1 MPCDSDALF
10 ALLPQILASRTT
22 RKRTRRK
29 KKTTQRRFRPLLW
42 LARLGVLAAII
53 LVPLVFWLNHE
64 IEQKFSSHKWTI
76 PAKVYARPLELFVG
90 SRITRDELQQELEL
104 LGYKK
109 TGNAASAGSYARQS
123 NGLSLHTRGF
133 QFGDGLERAVR
144 VHAQWAGP
152 ELSSLSTSAGE
163 RLDLVRL
170 EPLQIGGIYPGQN
183 EDRLLVELSDM
194 PKGMLKCLLAVED
207 RSFYEH
213 PGISLRG
220 IARAMLVNLRQGR
233 FTQGGSTLTQQLVKN
248 LFLSQDRTLSRKLAE
263 IPMALML
270 ESKISKDEIL
280 QMFINEVFL
289 VQDGNRAVHGFA
301 LASQYFFNQPL
312 QELLPHQYALLVG
325 MIKGPSY
332 YHPGRHPER
341 AKRRRDLV
349 LSIMA
354 EHGIMSEE
362 EAQYAMQLPLGLS
375 LRPKRSVR
383 QPAYLDLVRRQL
395 SEDYRLEDLQ
405 KEGLR
410 VFTNFD
416 PLVQLAA
423 EKSLELAFA
432 DIDKRPARQHPEDDI
447 SIPNLDAGM
456 LVSDSS
462 TGDVV
467 AVVGGRKPRFA
478 GFNRALD
485 ARRPIGSLVK
495 PAVYLTAL
503 EQPDQYTLASFI
515 MDERFELPQP
525 DGSVWAPDNFDHQS
539 HGSVTLLEALSRSYN
554 QASAA
559 LGMQLG
565 IPAVHD
571 TLNDLGITGD
581 IPELPSLFLGSIEL
595 SVMEVA
601 AMYQTIASGGF
612 NTPLRAIREILDAHG
627 EPIKTY
633 GIEIEQRIAPDTIHL
648 LQYALQETM
657 RNGTGRSAYQ
667 FLPDS
672 LAIAGKTGTSNDQ
685 RDSWFAGFSGDY
697 LAVVWMG
704 NDDYEKTSLTGSSG
718 ALRAWTYLFR
728 AISRES
734 LQFVRPTGVIY
745 AWTDRESGLLS
756 AEHCGNADYI
766 PYLSGTEPIQQAAC
780 AEQGQRRPNW
790 LRWLFDRVQE
800 NRQSSEPNVR

>member
-1 MPCDSDALF
+1 MPWLLRLLVLGALF
-10 ALLPQILASRTT
+10 LVALL
-22 RKRTRRK
+22 
-29 KKTTQRRFRPLLW
+29 
-42 LARLGVLAAII
+42 
-53 LVPLVFWLNHE
+53 FWLNSE
-64 IEQKFSSHKWTI
+64 IEQKFSNHEWTI
-76 PAKVYARPLELFVG
+76 PAKVYARPLELYVG
-90 SRITRDELQQELEL
+90 SQLSRQELKQELEL

-109 TGNAASAGSYARQS
+109 AGSTNSAGSFVQQRSGIAF
-123 NGLSLHTRGF
+123 HTRGF
-133 QFGDGLERAVR
+133 QFGDGFERALR
-144 VHAQWAGP
+144 VQARWSGN
-152 ELSSLSTSAGE
+152 ELSQLSTAAGE
-163 RLDLVRL
+163 NLDLIRL

-183 EDRLLVELSDM
+183 EDRLLVELSDT
-194 PKGMLKCLLAVED
+194 PKGMLDCLLAVED
-207 RSFYEH
+207 RGFYQH

-220 IARAMLVNLRQGR
+220 ISRAMLVNLRQGR

-248 LFLSQDRTLSRKLAE
+248 LFLTQDRTLSRKLAE

-270 ESKISKDEIL
+270 ERKADKDEIL

-332 YHPGRHPER
+332 YHPGRHPDR

-354 EHGIMSEE
+354 EQGIMSEQ
-362 EAQYAMQLPLGLS
+362 EAEYAKQLPLGLNM
-375 LRPKRSVR
+375 RPSRSVR

-405 KEGLR
+405 TEGLR

-432 DIDKRPARQHPEDDI
+432 DIDKRPARQEQGKQFTAP
-447 SIPNLDAGM
+447 SLDAGM
-456 LVSDSS
+456 LVSGST

-503 EQPDQYTLASFI
+503 EQPDRYTLASYI
-515 MDERFELPQP
+515 DDERFELPLA
-525 DGSVWAPDNFDHQS
+525 DGSIWAPDNFDHES

-565 IPAVHD
+565 IPAVRS
-571 TLNDLGITGD
+571 TMKDLGVTAD
-581 IPELPSLFLGSIEL
+581 IPELPSLFLGAVEL

-612 NTPLRAIREILDAHG
+612 NTPLRAIREILDANG
-627 EPIKTY
+627 DPVKTY
-633 GIEIEQRIAPDTIHL
+633 GLDIEQKIAPDTVHL

-667 FLPDS
+667 FLPDT
-672 LAIAGKTGTSNDQ
+672 LATAGKTGTSNDQ

-697 LAVVWMG
+697 SAVVWMG
-704 NDDYEKTSLTGSSG
+704 NDDYETTSLTGSTG
-718 ALRAWTYLFR
+718 ALRAWSYLFR

-734 LQFVRPTGVIY
+734 LEFVRPSGVSY
-745 AWTDRESGLLS
+745 AWTDRETGLLS
-756 AEHCGNADYI
+756 AEHCRNADYL
-766 PYLSGTEPIQQAAC
+766 PYVSGTEPIRQAAC
-780 AEQGQRRPNW
+780 AEQGQHRPNW

-800 NRQSSEPNVR
+800 NR

>member
-1 MPCDSDALF
+1 MATK
-10 ALLPQILASRTT
+10 RTT
-22 RKRTRRK
+22 RKPARRK
-29 KKTTQRRFRPLLW
+29 KKTTRRTFRPLLW
-42 LARLGVLAAII
+42 LVRLGVLASII
-53 LVPLVFWLNHE
+53 LIPLLFWLNSE
-64 IEQKFSSHKWTI
+64 IEQKFSSHEWTI
-76 PAKVYARPLELFVG
+76 PAKVYARPLELYVG
-90 SRITRDELQQELEL
+90 SRLTRQELKQELEL

-109 TGNAASAGSYARQS
+109 ASNINGAGSYTQQGS
-123 NGLSLHTRGF
+123 GVGFHTRGF
-133 QFGDGLERAVR
+133 QFGDGFERAVS
-144 VHAQWAGP
+144 VLAQWSGG
-152 ELSSLSTSAGE
+152 ELSQLATSTGQP
-163 RLDLVRL
+163 LDLIRL
-170 EPLQIGGIYPGQN
+170 EPMQIGGIYPGQN
-183 EDRLLVELSDM
+183 EDRLLVELSDT
-194 PKGMLKCLLAVED
+194 PKGMLDCLLAVED
-207 RSFYEH
+207 RRFYEH

-220 IARAMLVNLRQGR
+220 ISRAMLVNLRQGR

-270 ESKISKDEIL
+270 DGKISKNDIL

-332 YHPGRHPER
+332 YHPVRHPER

-354 EHGIMSEE
+354 EQGIMSEE
-362 EAQYAMQLPLGLS
+362 EADYARQLPLS
-375 LRPKRSVR
+375 LNMRSKRSVR

-405 KEGLR
+405 TEGLR

-423 EKSLELAFA
+423 EKSLDLAFA
-432 DIDKRPARQHPEDDI
+432 DIDKRPARQDNNEATELP
-447 SIPNLDAGM
+447 SLDAGM
-456 LVSDSS
+456 LVSASS

-467 AVVGGRKPRFA
+467 AIVGGRKPRFA

-495 PAVYLTAL
+495 PAVFLTAL
-503 EQPDQYTLASFI
+503 ERPDQFTLASYI
-515 MDERFELPQP
+515 NDERFELPQP
-525 DGSVWAPDNFDHQS
+525 DGSVWAPDNFDKQS

-565 IPAVHD
+565 IPAVRS
-571 TLNDLGITGD
+571 TLSDLGVTGD
-581 IPELPSLFLGSIEL
+581 IPELPSLFLGAIEL
-595 SVMEVA
+595 SVMDVA
-601 AMYQTIASGGF
+601 SMYQTIASGGF
-612 NTPLRAIREILDAHG
+612 NTPLRAIREILDANG
-627 EPIKTY
+627 KPIKTY
-633 GIEIEQRIAPDTIHL
+633 GLEIEQRIAPDTVHL
-648 LQYALQETM
+648 LQYALQEAM

-672 LAIAGKTGTSNDQ
+672 LAVAGKTGTSNDQ

-697 LAVVWMG
+697 SAVVWMG
-704 NDDYEKTSLTGSSG
+704 NDDYETTSLTGSTG
-718 ALRAWTYLFR
+718 ALRAWSYLFR

-734 LQFVRPTGVIY
+734 LEFVRPTGVVY
-745 AWTDRESGLLS
+745 VWTDRESGLLS
-756 AEHCGNADYI
+756 AEHCRNTDYL
-766 PYLSGTEPIQQAAC
+766 PYVSGTEPIRQAAC
-780 AEQGQRRPNW
+780 AEQGKQRPNW
-790 LRWLFDRVQE
+790 LRWLLNRVE
-800 NRQSSEPNVR
+800 DNR